1 MLEIIIY
8 GFAFTFAIFSFL
20 IYFNSLIKFILSYIL
35 MILFFFICGNTL
47 GELADFIYG
56 DWGIVIVYLLLP
68 LTISCMFTEI
78 LIKLARKHKLKK

>member
-1 MLEIIIY
+1 
-8 GFAFTFAIFSFL
+8 
-20 IYFNSLIKFILSYIL
+20 

-68 LTISCMFTEI
+68 LLISCMFTEI